1 STLGA
6 GYNHVSI
13 NRNLLTNPVVLGN
26 VFQTT
31 HWSIAANLIWSPVP
45 KVDLGVEYIY
55 YHINFPAE
63 PFVGPTASGAGH
75 DHRLEAESIF
85 HF

>member
-1 STLGA
+1 
-6 GYNHVSI
+6 
-13 NRNLLTNPVVLGN
+13 VLGN

-31 HWSIAANLIWSPVP
+31 HWSIAANLVWSPVP

-55 YHINFPAE
+55 YHINFASE
-63 PFVGPTASGAGH
+63 GPGVSTAGH
-75 DHRLEAESIF
+75 DHRIEAESIF

>member
-1 STLGA
+1 MSA
-6 GYNHVSI
+6 SI
-13 NRNLLTNPVVLGN
+13 GTCLRIPVVLGN

-55 YHINFPAE
+55 YHINFACESRSLARRP
-63 PFVGPTASGAGH
+63 PVQVTTIASK
-75 DHRLEAESIF
+75 RN
-85 HF
+85 